1 MQTKNKLN
9 KKAKLGFTLIELLIV
24 IAIIGIIAGVVFVAL
39 DPGKRF
45 SEARNSTRWSDV
57 GEIMNAVKVNQV
69 DNKGPY
75 LASIAALTDWTYY
88 EIGTCAAGAAACTA
102 HAAADCVNLTGLV
115 TAGYLGKVP
124 MDPSSGSAANTDYYL
139 KKDATGI
146 ITVGACAA
154 ESGAVIE
161 VVR

>member
-1 MQTKNKLN
+1 MLIKNKYNL
-9 KKAKLGFTLIELLIV
+9 KKTYGFTLIELLIV

-45 SEARNSTRWSDV
+45 SEARNSTRWSDI

-75 LASIAALTDWTYY
+75 LASITALTNGTYY
-88 EIGTCAAGAAACTA
+88 KIGTCGASGGTCTA
-102 HAAADCVNLTGLV
+102 HATATCVDLTGLV

-124 MDPSSGSAANTDYYL
+124 FDPNGGTAADSLYYL

-146 ITVGACAA
+146 ITVGACAP
-154 ESGAVIE
+154 EVGATIE